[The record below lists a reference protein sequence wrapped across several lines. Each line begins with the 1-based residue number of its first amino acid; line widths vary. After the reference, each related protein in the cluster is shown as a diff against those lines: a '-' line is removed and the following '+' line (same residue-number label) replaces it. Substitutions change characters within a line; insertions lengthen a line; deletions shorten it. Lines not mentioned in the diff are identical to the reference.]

1 MGAVNT
7 TYTFAATDTITSA
20 KMNNIIDQTTMTTDA
35 IFGTTLEVVLPSGQ
49 LKVRTQGITSSEMAA
64 DSVLAISIKDANVT
78 TAKIAD
84 LNVTTG
90 KIADSNVTPSK
101 LSQPLTLETAKTTTS
116 GTTVDFTGIPS
127 WVKRISLVISG
138 FSTNGGSIPIVQLG
152 DSSGFSVSGYLSYHG
167 LFRSASTISGFSSTG
182 FGLSGTSAN
191 DIRYLVITF
200 VKISGNQWV
209 ASHSGGLFNGSDNFV
224 LSGGGNVTLSGT
236 LDRIRLTTTNGTD
249 VFDGGSVN
257 IVYE

>member
-1 MGAVNT
+1 MGAIDTN
-7 TYTFAATDTITSA
+7 YTFTATDVITST
-20 KMNNIIDQTTMTTDA
+20 KMNNILDQSTITATA
-35 IFGTTLEVVLPSGQ
+35 VFNNTLDVASGK
-49 LKVRTQGITSSEMAA
+49 LLVKAGGITSNEMGA
-64 DSVLAISIKDANVT
+64 DSVLAISIKDSNVT
-78 TAKIAD
+78 TA
-84 LNVTTG
+84 

-127 WVKRISLVISG
+127 WVKRISLVMSG
-138 FSTNGGSIPIVQLG
+138 FSTNGASIPIVQLG
-152 DSSGFSVSGYLSYHG
+152 DSFGFSVSGYLGYYG
-167 LFRSASTISGFSSTG
+167 LFKSDFTVSGFSSTG
-182 FGLSGTSAN
+182 FGFSGASAN
-191 DIRYLVITF
+191 DIRYLVMTF

-224 LSGGGNVTLSGT
+224 SSGGGNVTLSGT